1 MNKNY
6 LIKSVKSLLF
16 DTDKEWE
23 KNKMALSHN
32 DKIQLISELKRR
44 LEVLS

>member
-32 DKIQLISELKRR
+32 DKIQLITELERR
-44 LEVLS
+44 KGVLK